1 MKPIELDLLELFA
14 NDKLELLDFDH
25 NKRMGSF
32 IYSTW
37 ARWDVTVHILTAGD
51 EGILSTDLCK
61 KSELSQRGCNKIVHD
76 MVMEGWV
83 IHKCCTDKPCR
94 TKYHSVVASPE
105 LKNFWSDYTEYWVQ
119 RLKNTYTLSKH
130 I

>member
-14 NDKLELLDFDH
+14 NDKVDSLTFNY

-37 ARWDVTVHILTAGD
+37 ARWDVTIHILNSGD
-51 EGILSTDLCK
+51 EGIHSSSLCK
-61 KSELSQRGCNKIVHD
+61 LTELTQKGCNQIVSD
-76 MVMEGWV
+76 MVNEGWV

-94 TKYHSVVASPE
+94 NKYHTLVASPE